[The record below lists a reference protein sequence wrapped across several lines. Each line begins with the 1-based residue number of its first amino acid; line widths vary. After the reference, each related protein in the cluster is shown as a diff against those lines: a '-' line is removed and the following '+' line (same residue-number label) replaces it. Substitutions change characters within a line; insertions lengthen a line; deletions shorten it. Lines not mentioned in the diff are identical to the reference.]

1 MPRRVPQ
8 HWKAE
13 VDKQLDQVLGQGVIQ
28 PSYLSCASPI
38 CMVRKKDGCLRFY
51 VDYCELND
59 VTKYD
64 AFPVPHMEDCL
75 NTLGVVSPSLL
86 WI

>member
-1 MPRRVPQ
+1 
-8 HWKAE
+8 
-13 VDKQLDQVLGQGVIQ
+13 
-28 PSYLSCASPI
+28 
-38 CMVRKKDGCLRFY
+38 MVRKKDGCLRFY

-59 VTKYD
+59 VTKDD

>member
-1 MPRRVPQ
+1 
-8 HWKAE
+8 
-13 VDKQLDQVLGQGVIQ
+13 
-28 PSYLSCASPI
+28 
-38 CMVRKKDGCLRFY
+38 MVRKKDGCLRFY

-75 NTLGVVSPSLL
+75 NTLGVVRPSLL